1 MMNKTT
7 KILTA
12 VLLFAA
18 AATAHAATQNY
29 GTYTFPSPYRQP
41 FQQAI
46 EKATFPF
53 WKDLKLALQ
62 GQYTDTQKQWR
73 EKQAQR
79 AEDQR
84 ALTRHFEALYFH
96 YSPRRYGAKYELD
109 LQETQGLPQEEI
121 LALEIEKKARLER
134 DKQLQLQRYDRLQE
148 VISDNF
154 ILFPG
159 YVLDGQSMLVDLNE
173 NTMKTL
179 VQILSGTNANNT
191 PAFPYKKQ
199 GRSVLVWAMR
209 EKQDSACSYTD
220 ISVLINAENRSIRV
234 VTYARENS
242 PWHDMN

>member
-18 AATAHAATQNY
+18 AATPHAAAQNY

-154 ILFPG
+154 ILFPR
-159 YVLDGQSMLVDLNE
+159 LC
-173 NTMKTL
+173 
-179 VQILSGTNANNT
+179 A
-191 PAFPYKKQ
+191 
-199 GRSVLVWAMR
+199 GRPKHAGGF
-209 EKQDSACSYTD
+209 E
-220 ISVLINAENRSIRV
+220 
-234 VTYARENS
+234 
-242 PWHDMN
+242 

>member
-46 EKATFPF
+46 EKVTFPF

-62 GQYTDTQKQWR
+62 GEYANTQKQWR

-191 PAFPYKKQ
+191 SPRQYKKAN
-199 GRSVLVWAMR
+199 RSVLVWALR
-209 EKQDSACSYTD
+209 EQQGSTGSYTD

-234 VTYARENS
+234 VTHARENS

>member
-18 AATAHAATQNY
+18 AATAHAAAQNY

-46 EKATFPF
+46 EKVTFPF

-96 YSPRRYGAKYELD
+96 YSPHRYSAKYELEP
-109 LQETQGLPQEEI
+109 QETQGLPQEEI
-121 LALEIEKKARLER
+121 LALEIEKKARLEQ

-148 VISDNF
+148 IISDNF

-159 YVLDGQSMLVDLNE
+159 YVLDGQSILVDLDE
-173 NTMKTL
+173 KAMKAL

-191 PAFPYKKQ
+191 SPRQYKKAN
-199 GRSVLVWAMR
+199 RSVLVWALR
-209 EKQDSACSYTD
+209 EQQGSTGSYTD
-220 ISVLINAENRSIRV
+220 ISILINGEKRTIRI
-234 VTYARENS
+234 VTHARENS